1 MKTNSIIKYYDIN
14 NNEVYTL
21 EEANYVEMELF
32 GYYSNLLISNT
43 TNNNTMLISKESLP
57 IVLDYCWYLSKDNYV
72 VGYPALSSVDRLYP
86 ALSSVDRLY
95 PSSLAVGIKLH
106 RLIKP
111 NVPKG
116 YVVDHINR
124 NRLDNRI
131 NNLRVCTY
139 KQNSYNKT
147 KPSNS
152 KYKYKGVKQNKNG
165 SWSAC
170 ISKDGKKHTINK
182 IASELEAAAIY
193 DIMSDELFGIYAAKN
208 L

>member
-1 MKTNSIIKYYDIN
+1 MKTNSIIKYFDIN

-32 GYYSNLLISNT
+32 GKHSNLLIKDQLSKYINT

-57 IVLDYCWYLSKDNYV
+57 IILDYCWYLSKDSYV
-72 VGYPALSSVDRLYP
+72 VGYP

-165 SWSAC
+165 SWSASV
-170 ISKDGKKHTINK
+170 SKDGKKHTINK
-182 IASELEAAAIY
+182 IASELEAASIY
-193 DIMSDELFGIYAAKN
+193 NALCEDLFGIYAAKN